1 MNGRLVSAIFAVV
14 LVLASTSVYAAKNG
28 CTVDGGNTLCC
39 NCPGQGSCEAAGC
52 EWSGGLGGEC
62 GLKGGKKEYRTAT
75 SYADYVRGVS
85 EEFRVATTQLD
96 TAAADVRKAE
106 QALNA
111 AKQRL
116 AAAQRAA
123 RTAKKMFDGTVAAGT
138 APVTGNNSNN

>member
-1 MNGRLVSAIFAVV
+1 MNRRLVLALVAIV
-14 LVLASTSVYAAKNG
+14 LVLGPINVHAGKNG
-28 CTVDGGNTLCC
+28 CTIEGGNTLCC

-52 EWSGGLGGEC
+52 EWSGGLNGEC

-75 SYADYVRGVS
+75 GYTDYVRGVN
-85 EEFRVATTQLD
+85 EEYRFATTQLD
-96 TAAADVRKAE
+96 TATTDVRKAE

-123 RTAKKMFDGTVAAGT
+123 RAAKRMLDTAVSAG
-138 APVTGNNSNN
+138 ASPVTKSNNN